1 MSLRNAALPLFA
13 FAATA
18 LAACMQSAPVSVGAQ
33 AADTGY
39 HVYDGAPHEGP
50 YVSAHR
56 GGAAYAPEDTLAAY
70 QNAARLGVDDFET
83 DTSLTSDGV
92 LVLIHDGTVNRTSN
106 CTGNVSAFTLED
118 LRKCDAGYWYVP
130 GQGTTSGTHNDTQS
144 HPYRG
149 KGVVFP
155 TAQEVFDLAKS
166 LGPLG
171 PTVTIELKD
180 YDCRAAAPALVDLI
194 HASGIQHR
202 IIVQSFEPYC
212 LDLVK
217 LGDSTI
223 ATLHLSNEGCTAP
236 LAYNIARGHNYV
248 SPTWVSQA
256 DGGDVNAECA
266 DAVHAAGQKLV
277 PWTVDTIADLQFA
290 TDIGSDGIITNYPA
304 CMMQMQGRP
313 MPASVT
319 PPDIAFPEPLAACK
333 G

>member
-1 MSLRNAALPLFA
+1 MRIASLSLASFAVFALSG
-13 FAATA
+13 
-18 LAACMQSAPVSVGAQ
+18 CGSSAPVSTPAMASDPV
-33 AADTGY
+33 TGY

-56 GGAAYAPEDTLAAY
+56 GGAAYAPEDTLTAY
-70 QNAARLGVDDFET
+70 KNAARLGVDDFET
-83 DTSLTSDGV
+83 DTTLTSDGV
-92 LVLIHDGTVNRTSN
+92 LVLVHDSTADRTSN
-106 CTGNVSAFTLED
+106 CTGNISSFTLED

-130 GQGTTSGTHNDTQS
+130 GQATTSSTHDESQP

-155 TAQEVFDLAKS
+155 TAEEVFNLAKS
-166 LGPLG
+166 LGDFG

-217 LGDSTI
+217 LNDSTI
-223 ATLHLSNEGCTAP
+223 ATLHLSNEGCSAP

-248 SPTWVSQA
+248 SPTWLPG
-256 DGGDVNAECA
+256 GGDTNAQCA
-266 DAVHAAGQKLV
+266 EAVHAAGQKLV
-277 PWTVDTIADLQFA
+277 PWTVDTIADLQLA

-304 CMMQMQGRP
+304 CMMQIQGRP
-313 MPASVT
+313 LPESVT
-319 PPDIAFPEPLAACK
+319 PPDVAFPEKLDACK